1 MQQPLSTEA
10 PIDMPAQVSTGVPL
24 STPPSAAGST
34 IALLPLRDPA
44 SRMFL
49 LSRLVAS
56 FDEGDPGVLAQLLDG
71 GCTPELLDHLRGMT
85 MTDALRFTAD
95 HCGLALSVD
104 GAAIQRGLRNLERR
118 RADREAYEYLIRA
131 GASHVLLGRLF
142 TVTATEVRR
151 LRKLIAPGVAPVG
164 RPRIPDEDTC
174 LAVVQ
179 QWERICAEE
188 LSERQRYV
196 RLHKAFNG
204 KHPIAILE
212 SALRDHHQRV
222 AAVARSAASRG
233 PRTSA
238 AAPTGASAVSLALAA
253 GSPRNRAGCADAA

>member
-1 MQQPLSTEA
+1 MSTEA
-10 PIDMPAQVSTGVPL
+10 SLTTPAQVSAGIPG
-24 STPPSAAGST
+24 STLSAATSNA
-34 IALLPLRDPA
+34 IALLPLRDAA

-71 GCTPELLDHLRGMT
+71 GCTPELLDRLRGMT

-131 GASHVLLGRLF
+131 GASPVLLGRLF
-142 TVTATEVRR
+142 TVTTTEIRR
-151 LRKLIAPGVAPVG
+151 LRKIIAPGVARAG
-164 RPRIPDEDTC
+164 RPRIPDDDTC
-174 LAVVQ
+174 AAIVQ

-188 LSERQRYV
+188 PGERQRYV
-196 RLHKAFNG
+196 RLHMAFNG
-204 KHPIAILE
+204 AHLLATLE
-212 SALRDHHQRV
+212 SALRNHQQQV
-222 AAVARSAASRG
+222 ATLARSKAARGMHTSAASPCGAG
-233 PRTSA
+233 PLPLALMAGASR
-238 AAPTGASAVSLALAA
+238 TGA
-253 GSPRNRAGCADAA
+253 GCTGTT

>member
-1 MQQPLSTEA
+1 MSTEA
-10 PIDMPAQVSTGVPL
+10 SLATPALVTAGVPGP
-24 STPPSAAGST
+24 TPSAAVDTT
-34 IALLPLRDPA
+34 IALLPLRDAA

-71 GCTPELLDHLRGMT
+71 GCTPELLDRLRGMT

-174 LAVVQ
+174 VAVVQ
-179 QWERICAEE
+179 HWERICAEE

-196 RLHKAFNG
+196 RLHKAFDG
-204 KHPIAILE
+204 KHLIATLE

-222 AAVARSAASRG
+222 AVVARSAASRG
-233 PRTSA
+233 LRTSA
-238 AAPTGASAVSLALAA
+238 SAPSGAGAVSLALVA
-253 GSPRNRAGCADAA
+253 GSPRNRAGCTDTA